1 MSETGRPTDAAQDHP
16 GVIVFPPFLMG
27 GQMLLGLLLE
37 WVRPL
42 PLLPRLAAR
51 IAGVAIIALGAWLA
65 RSAKAAMHRV
75 GTNVR
80 PDLPTTALA
89 LDGPYTRTRNPLYI
103 AGMTVCLG
111 VACLVNSL
119 WSFLLMIPLALLIHF
134 GVVLREERYLTAKFG
149 DAYRGLLSRVPR
161 WL

>member
-1 MSETGRPTDAAQDHP
+1 MEARVDHP
-16 GVIVFPPFLMG
+16 RVIVFPPILMG
-27 GQMLLGLLLE
+27 GAMVVGAIFDWL
-37 WVRPL
+37 RPF
-42 PLLPRLAAR
+42 PLLPRLPAR
-51 IAGVAIIALGAWLA
+51 IAGVALLVAGALLA
-65 RSAKAAMHRV
+65 RSAKAAMNRV

-80 PDLPTTALA
+80 PDRPTTALA
-89 LDGPYTRTRNPLYI
+89 LDGPYRRTRNPIYI
-103 AGMTVCLG
+103 AGLTVCLG

-149 DAYRGLLSRVPR
+149 DSYRALLARVPR

>member
-1 MSETGRPTDAAQDHP
+1 MGDAGGPIDPAQDRP
-16 GVIVFPPFLMG
+16 GVIVFPPILMG
-27 GQMLLGLLLE
+27 GQMVVGLLFE
-37 WVRPL
+37 WLRPV
-42 PLLPRLAAR
+42 PLLPPLPAR
-51 IAGVAIIALGAWLA
+51 IAGVVIIALGVFLA
-65 RSAKAAMHRV
+65 RSAKAAMARV

-89 LDGPYTRTRNPLYI
+89 LDGPYRQSRNPIYI

-111 VACLVNSL
+111 VACLVNGL

-134 GVVLREERYLTAKFG
+134 GVVLREERYLKAKFG
-149 DAYRGLLSRVPR
+149 DSYRALLARVPR

>member
-1 MSETGRPTDAAQDHP
+1 MESTADHP

-27 GQMLLGLLLE
+27 GAMVLGAIFE
-37 WVRPL
+37 WLRPF
-42 PLLPRLAAR
+42 PLMPRLPAR
-51 IAGVAIIALGAWLA
+51 IAGVVLLIASALLA
-65 RSAKAAMHRV
+65 RAAKAAMTRV

-80 PDLPTTALA
+80 PDRPSTALA
-89 LDGPYTRTRNPLYI
+89 LDGPYRRTRNPIYI
-103 AGMTVCLG
+103 AGMGVCLG

-119 WSFLLMIPLALLIHF
+119 WSVLLILPLALVLHW

-149 DAYRGLLSRVPR
+149 DSYRALLARVPR